1 MSSRQVSKP
10 TRPTVAEK
18 IGVWAAGIEKPKLPA
33 ATQAAG
39 RRLLLDQV
47 GLYVAARKADFIEA
61 LLKTALSD
69 GKTTAIGHSRPL
81 NPYDA
86 ALINGSAAHGEDFDD
101 TFEGGPIHSGSAVV
115 PAALALAEHRSLDGH
130 AMIKGIIVGME
141 ISCRGSMVAP
151 MAIHRAGFH
160 PSGVLSAVGAA
171 AAGAAM
177 LGLDSNKIANAMG
190 IAGSFASGIIEYL
203 SDGSWTKRF
212 HTGWAAQSGIRAAL
226 LAETGFTGPLSVFEG
241 PHGFFQ
247 AFAPNKEP
255 NYGEL
260 LDDLGARYVV
270 DGIAFKPLACGTMI
284 HPYIDCM
291 LDLRAEGVKS
301 DDITG
306 VVAHV
311 AEGTVHRLWEP
322 LDTKRRV
329 QNGYVAKFSSPYCMA
344 VGFLD
349 GNVGFAQFDEERAH
363 AADLIGLA
371 EKISYVIDPD
381 NPYPNRYTGR
391 VSVTLKNGKVIEK
404 SRPNF
409 RGGAHLPLSDEEL
422 TQKYWDNCRYGG
434 WDERQTATL
443 EQVVVSVAAGGKVD
457 FSAARS

>member
-1 MSSRQVSKP
+1 
-10 TRPTVAEK
+10 
-18 IGVWAAGIEKPKLPA
+18 
-33 ATQAAG
+33 
-39 RRLLLDQV
+39 LLDQV
-47 GLYVAARKADFIEA
+47 GLYVAARKADFVDA

-69 GKTTAIGHSRPL
+69 GKTTAIGHSRAL

-115 PAALALAEHRSLDGH
+115 PAALALAEHRGLDGH

-160 PSGVLSAVGAA
+160 PSGVLSALGAA

-212 HTGWAAQSGIRAAL
+212 HTGWAAQSGVRAAL

-260 LDDLGARYVV
+260 LDDLGTRYVV

-291 LDLRAEGVKS
+291 LELRADGIKAA
-301 DDITG
+301 DIKT

-322 LDTKRRV
+322 LDNKRHV

-344 VGFLD
+344 VGLLD
-349 GNVGFAQFDEERAH
+349 GKVGFAQFDEDRAH
-363 AADLIGLA
+363 APDLVAMA
-371 EKISYVIDPD
+371 EKISYVVDPA
-381 NPYPNRYTGR
+381 NPYPNRYTGQIT
-391 VSVTLKNGKVIEK
+391 VTLNDGRVIEK

-409 RGGAHLPLSDEEL
+409 RGGAHLPLSDDEL
-422 TQKYWDNCRYGG
+422 TQKYRDNCRYGG
-434 WDERQTATL
+434 WDAQRTATV
-443 EQVVVSVAAGGKVD
+443 ERVIATVAAGGKVD
-457 FSAARS
+457 FSAARG

>member
-1 MSSRQVSKP
+1 MSKQLYKP

-18 IGVWAAGIEKPKLPA
+18 IATWAAAIEPRTLPA
-33 ATQAAG
+33 ATQAAA

-47 GLYVAARKADFIEA
+47 GLYVAARKADFVEA
-61 LLKTALSD
+61 LLATAISD
-69 GKTTAIGHSRPL
+69 GKATAIGHSRAL

-86 ALINGSAAHGEDFDD
+86 SLINGSAAHGEDFDD
-101 TFEGGPIHSGSAVV
+101 TFEGGPIHSGSAVI
-115 PAALALAEHRSLDGH
+115 PAALALAEQRDLDGH
-130 AMIKGIIVGME
+130 AVIKGIVIGME
-141 ISCRGSMVAP
+141 IACRGSMVAP

-160 PSGVLSAVGAA
+160 PSGVLSALGAA

-177 LGLDSNKIANAMG
+177 LGLASDKIANAMG

-226 LAETGFTGPLSVFEG
+226 LAEAGFTGPLSVFEG

-247 AFAPNKEP
+247 AFAPNREP

-260 LDDLGARYVV
+260 LDELGSRYVV

-291 LDLRAEGVKS
+291 FDLRADGITADQVKS
-301 DDITG
+301 

-311 AEGTVHRLWEP
+311 AEATVHRLWEP
-322 LDTKRRV
+322 LDKKQHV

-344 VGFLD
+344 VGFID
-349 GNVGFAQFDEERAH
+349 GKVGFAQFDESRAH
-363 AADLIGLA
+363 AADVTAVA
-371 EKISYVIDPD
+371 EKITYVVDPK
-381 NPYPNRYTGR
+381 NRYPDRYTGQIT
-391 VSVTLKNGKVIEK
+391 VTLNDGRVIEK
-404 SRPNF
+404 TRPNF
-409 RGGAHLPLSDEEL
+409 RGGAFLPISDEEL
-422 TQKYWDNCRYGG
+422 LQKYRDNCRYGG
-434 WDERQTATL
+434 WEDSRTAAVEKT
-443 EQVVVSVAAGGKVD
+443 VATVAAGGKVD
-457 FSAARS
+457 FTAARG

>member
-1 MSSRQVSKP
+1 MSKQVYKP

-18 IGVWAAGIEKPKLPA
+18 IATWAAGIDTPKLPA

-61 LLKTALSD
+61 LLATALSD

-86 ALINGSAAHGEDFDD
+86 SLINGSAAHGEDFDD

-115 PAALALAEHRSLDGH
+115 PAALALAEERGLGGH
-130 AMIKGIIVGME
+130 AVIKGIVIGME
-141 ISCRGSMVAP
+141 SACRGSMVAP

-160 PSGVLSAVGAA
+160 PSGVLSALGAA

-241 PHGFFQ
+241 PHGLFQ

-260 LDDLGARYVV
+260 LDELGTRYVV

-291 LDLRAEGVKS
+291 FDIRAEG
-301 DDITG
+301 ITADQIEK

-322 LDTKRRV
+322 LDKKQHV

-344 VGFLD
+344 VGLID
-349 GNVGFAQFDEERAH
+349 GKVGFAQFDESRAH
-363 AADLIGLA
+363 APDVTAMA
-371 EKISYVIDPD
+371 EKITYAIDPE
-381 NPYPNRYTGR
+381 NPYPNRYTGQ
-391 VSVTLKNGKVIEK
+391 VTVTLKDGRVIEK

-409 RGGAHLPLSDEEL
+409 RGGAFLPLSDDEL
-422 TQKYWDNCRYGG
+422 LQKYRDNCRYGG
-434 WDERQTATL
+434 WDDARTAAV
-443 EQVVVSVAAGGKVD
+443 EKAIAAVGVGGKVD
-457 FSAARS
+457 FTAARG